1 MFPQHA
7 TSLEHSLPSPNEF
20 FRIQFEFITTPCTA
34 SAVLFLLPPPPNF
47 AKTHTRLGRGRLEV
61 ALRDLIP
68 PWGYT
73 RCAGAACRGSELCR
87 VGVLPGAGVG
97 VPDGDGTPG
106 RGAVPGQACRGWRRC
121 ARAASLPGRVVFPGR
136 RREKTFFKKAL
147 RACIR
152 KPSTR
157 FRQDWWIRLSSARLF
172 GGFSR
177 CYFRRK
183 ER

>member
-1 MFPQHA
+1 MHTEVFQ
-7 TSLEHSLPSPNEF
+7 
-20 FRIQFEFITTPCTA
+20 
-34 SAVLFLLPPPPNF
+34 LPPPPNF
-47 AKTHTRLGRGRLEV
+47 AKTHVKLGRGRLEV
-61 ALRDLIP
+61 GCRDLIP

-73 RCAGAACRGSELCR
+73 RSAGVSCRGSGLCR

-97 VPDGDGTPG
+97 VPDEGEPPG
-106 RGAVPGQACRGWRRC
+106 RGLCRGRP
-121 ARAASLPGRVVFPGR
+121 AGAGGGVPGR
-136 RREKTFFKKAL
+136 RPCRGGWFFPGGGAKNIFQKAL

-157 FRQDWWIRLSSARLF
+157 FRQDWWIRLSLARFF

>member
-1 MFPQHA
+1 MRCAF
-7 TSLEHSLPSPNEF
+7 TLDS
-20 FRIQFEFITTPCTA
+20 FITSICTA
-34 SAVLFLLPPPPNF
+34 SAVLFSLPPPSNF
-47 AKTHTRLGRGRLEV
+47 AKIHTRLDRGRLEV

-73 RCAGAACRGSELCR
+73 RCAGVACRRAGAVCRGSGLCR

-97 VPDGDGTPG
+97 VPAGGGTPG

-121 ARAASLPGRVVFPGR
+121 ARAASLPGTGVFSR
-136 RREKTFFKKAL
+136 AAAQKTFFQKAL

-157 FRQDWWIRLSSARLF
+157 FRQDWWIRLSFRRFF